1 MTITMGWVLFWP
13 FFFCRRNGQGRTRC
27 STVVLLSQA
36 RPLCLGLSHLAH
48 SPSMCRALIFVEH
61 LNFKLSKDNV
71 NMMCAPN
78 DYMGPL
84 VRVVGFNTTFVT
96 VISTYLDARKLRW
109 LARWLIGYVHALD
122 NLATGSCGLP
132 PVCASM
138 AARRAGKR
146 AASSRDVTE
155 QPPQAQHCCT

>member
-1 MTITMGWVLFWP
+1 
-13 FFFCRRNGQGRTRC
+13 
-27 STVVLLSQA
+27 
-36 RPLCLGLSHLAH
+36 
-48 SPSMCRALIFVEH
+48 
-61 LNFKLSKDNV
+61 
-71 NMMCAPN
+71 MMCAPN